1 MPFQALRV
9 ECCYDYPDDPCDVC
23 TKDGKKHTLKPNE
36 EVDYDDSTFTCAEV
50 NNFLSPFE
58 SSSPQCSDVKDL
70 AFGTCCFDRCSLC
83 GEGARLD
90 ADVLVDFDGEDGTC
104 ADIESGLFQELVID
118 GTENCTSA
126 RTLHYDACC
135 FEIVSEE

>member
-1 MPFQALRV
+1 MCTSAQEEHWDTCCYNQCTLCEGKKIKWWNEVEYEDEPLNCGETDAMLYADETEEGTENCTDVLSNFQG

-23 TKDGKKHTLKPNE
+23 TKDGKEHTLNPN

-70 AFGTCCFDRCSLC
+70 AFDTCCWMPMC
-83 GEGARLD
+83 
-90 ADVLVDFDGEDGTC
+90 
-104 ADIESGLFQELVID
+104 
-118 GTENCTSA
+118 
-126 RTLHYDACC
+126 
-135 FEIVSEE
+135 